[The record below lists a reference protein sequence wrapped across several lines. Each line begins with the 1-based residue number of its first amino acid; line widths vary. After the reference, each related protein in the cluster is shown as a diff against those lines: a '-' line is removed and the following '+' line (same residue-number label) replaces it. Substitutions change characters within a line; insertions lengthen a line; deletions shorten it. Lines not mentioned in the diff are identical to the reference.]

1 MHIQT
6 GVLTMN
12 RTPLRQSEYET
23 SLAVSAA
30 RTPIIDSAVATLQV
44 QMEEVIARQARFD
57 RGIEELHTALQALLR
72 DLSKFRLLR
81 DLDEVE
87 ESADE

>member
-1 MHIQT
+1 MKLTQQRKLEQEQT
-6 GVLTMN
+6 IEASIPRISV
-12 RTPLRQSEYET
+12 
-23 SLAVSAA
+23 
-30 RTPIIDSAVATLQV
+30 IDSAVGKLQV

-57 RGIEELHTALQALLR
+57 RGIDELHTAVQALLR

>member
-1 MHIQT
+1 
-6 GVLTMN
+6 MN

-57 RGIEELHTALQALLR
+57 RVMDELHTAVQALLR
-72 DLSKFRLLR
+72 DLN
-81 DLDEVE
+81 EIE
-87 ESADE
+87 ESRVEPELRNPAGELL

>member
-1 MHIQT
+1 
-6 GVLTMN
+6 MN

-57 RGIEELHTALQALLR
+57 RVMDELHTAVQALLR
-72 DLSKFRLLR
+72 DLN
-81 DLDEVE
+81 EIE
-87 ESADE
+87 ESRVEPEIRNPAGELL

>member
-1 MHIQT
+1 MKLTQQRKLEQEQT
-6 GVLTMN
+6 IEASIP
-12 RTPLRQSEYET
+12 RI
-23 SLAVSAA
+23 AV
-30 RTPIIDSAVATLQV
+30 IDSAVGKLQV

-57 RGIEELHTALQALLR
+57 RGIDELHTAVQALLR